1 MLIVLLTSFM
11 ARPKHEIADIIHRF
25 RADLEKQYELPVQV
39 KKTLTVL
46 GNCRT
51 AAMGGHVSVCT
62 DCGLESISYNSCR
75 NHHSLGVPA
84 LNAKQPIKTMD
95 TSSGV

>member
-1 MLIVLLTSFM
+1 MLIVPLTSFM

-46 GNCRT
+46 GQCRT

-62 DCGLESISYNSCR
+62 DCGSESISYNSCR
-75 NHHSLGVPA
+75 NRHSLGVPA
-84 LNAKQPIKTMD
+84 LNAKQSIKND
-95 TSSGV
+95 GY